1 MNTSFG
7 SMDHRRAGRKFFSAL
22 TLEVL
27 RSTPLPFLEFNSFQ
41 EFHSFLRRP
50 IFLGKIDG
58 DGLCLSAYSQ
68 HITVASLTYMNG
80 TSCLFV
86 R

>member
-7 SMDHRRAGRKFFSAL
+7 SMDHRRSGLNFFSAL

-41 EFHSFLRRP
+41 EFHSFLRRSRVP
-50 IFLGKIDG
+50 DDVLLRLFLDVFLQSFA
-58 DGLCLSAYSQ
+58 DARCPDARFP
-68 HITVASLTYMNG
+68 ASEG
-80 TSCLFV
+80 A
-86 R
+86 